1 VFDKMR
7 QVNQAAIV
15 DSKQLGAALALAQAI
30 QAATP
35 HHRQRNNNEPARSSR
50 SVGVFAPKPA
60 VTGEKID
67 RRKLCTPKLK
77 RGPRLSNEE
86 LIARGLSEYAR

>member
-1 VFDKMR
+1 MASDIGELDLSEPGCER
-7 QVNQAAIV
+7 P
-15 DSKQLGAALALAQAI
+15 LTGI

-35 HHRQRNNNEPARSSR
+35 HHRQRNNNEPARNSR

-60 VTGEKID
+60 PPGDKID
-67 RRKLCTPKLK
+67 RRRLCTPKLK

-86 LIARGLSEYAR
+86 LIARGLGEYTR

>member
-1 VFDKMR
+1 MIARPGD
-7 QVNQAAIV
+7 
-15 DSKQLGAALALAQAI
+15 
-30 QAATP
+30 
-35 HHRQRNNNEPARSSR
+35 HHCRSLQE
-50 SVGVFAPKPA
+50 GVFAPKPA
-60 VTGEKID
+60 AAGEKVD